1 MPSVTSLTAG
11 GPTGYR
17 DGMSLSDRMSP
28 SARTAY
34 RRALIVVACAIAV
47 GVGVLTFSAAAT
59 AHRMIGPLEVGVRV
73 APSSSGQTVLSLPPF
88 GSVSADT
95 HAGPFSVTLS
105 IDEVDM
111 AALED
116 IVRVGVP
123 SEEQARAWGDSLIAV
138 VRLAA
143 IKGLTAA
150 IAAGLVVALAFRR
163 SWRLPVA
170 AAVLILA
177 IVGGS
182 LGVGVMTLDESAF
195 LEPHFEGALSYA
207 PAAFGMVQQKYG
219 DVETLQEQLGGLARS
234 LVAYY
239 GASQSYAPAGEL
251 AGTMRVLHVSD
262 LHLDPVG
269 MQLVLEL
276 ADAYGVDLIIDTG
289 DITHFGTA
297 QEAEL
302 AAAQLGDTPYI
313 FVPGNHDS
321 PAVRDAL
328 VAGGVTVLD
337 RETTAT
343 ATGLVV
349 LGIGDPAGEETGVE
363 PDSEAAAER
372 TREALEEWQPLWDE
386 GERAPDVVAVHHPA
400 AGRAFAGLVQL
411 VLSGHTH
418 TVSYEEIDGTVL
430 LGAGTTGGVHFTE
443 LRADPHIPHS
453 ASVLY
458 FSREEPGR
466 LVAIDQIEVYGK
478 TRQSAIRRTVM
489 DPELLADD

>member
-1 MPSVTSLTAG
+1 
-11 GPTGYR
+11 
-17 DGMSLSDRMSP
+17 MSLNDRMSP

-34 RRALIVVACAIAV
+34 RRMLTVVACAFAV

-59 AHRMIGPLEVGVRV
+59 AHRMIGPLEVEVKV
-73 APSSSGQTVLSLPPF
+73 APSDTGQTVLSLPPF
-88 GSVSADT
+88 GSVRADT
-95 HAGPFSVTLS
+95 HAGFFSVALS

-123 SEEQARAWGDSLIAV
+123 SEEQARAWGDSLIAL

-143 IKGLTAA
+143 IKGLLAA
-150 IAAGLVVALAFRR
+150 VAAGLVAGLAFRR
-163 SWRLPVA
+163 TWRVPVA
-170 AAVLILA
+170 AAVLVLA

-182 LGVGVMTLDESAF
+182 LGLGAMTLDESAF

-207 PAAFGMVQQKYG
+207 PAAIGMMQQKYG

-239 GASQSYAPAGEL
+239 GVDQSYAPAGEL
-251 AGTMRVLHVSD
+251 AGTVRVLHVSD

-276 ADAYGVDLIIDTG
+276 ADAYDVDLIIDTG

-302 AAAQLGDTPYI
+302 AAAQLGDTPYTFI
-313 FVPGNHDS
+313 PGNHDS
-321 PAVRDAL
+321 PAVRSAL
-328 VAGGVTVLD
+328 AAGGVTVLD
-337 RETTAT
+337 GETTVT
-343 ATGLVV
+343 ATGLMV
-349 LGIGDPAGEETGVE
+349 LGIGDPAGEETSVE
-363 PDSEAAAER
+363 PDSEAAAEC
-372 TREALEEWQPLWDE
+372 TREVLREWQPLWDE
-386 GERAPDVVAVHHPA
+386 GERTPDIVAVHHPA
-400 AGRAFAGLVQL
+400 AGQAFAGLVQL

-418 TVSYEEIDGTVL
+418 TITYEEIDGTVL

-443 LRADPHIPHS
+443 LRSDPHIPHS

-478 TRQSAIRRTVM
+478 TRQSAIRRTAI
-489 DPELLADD
+489 DPEPLAED